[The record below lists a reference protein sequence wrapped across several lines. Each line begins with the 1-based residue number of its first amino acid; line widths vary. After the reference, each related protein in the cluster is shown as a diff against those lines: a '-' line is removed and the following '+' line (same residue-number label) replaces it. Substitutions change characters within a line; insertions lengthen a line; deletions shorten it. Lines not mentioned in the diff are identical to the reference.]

1 MIKDYLQAG
10 FWVGSG
16 RADWQE
22 IFWFLLLSG
31 VLFFVGI
38 LIALYLKFRASGNRP
53 LQKYVSPIAWSLV
66 VSGILGLIF
75 GLFRKEGV
83 GFFSAYA
90 FWALDILLV
99 SLLTLFFTVRL
110 LKLYPK
116 EKYAFNSYLLK
127 QKYLPKRKKR
137 NPRG

>member
-1 MIKDYLQAG
+1 MIKDYFQAK
-10 FWVGSG
+10 FWVTSG
-16 RADWQE
+16 RGDWQE

-53 LQKYVSPIAWSLV
+53 LQKYISPIAWSLV

-83 GFFSAYA
+83 SFFSAYA
-90 FWALDILLV
+90 LWALDILLV
-99 SLLTLFFTVRL
+99 SLLTLLFTFRL
-110 LKLYPK
+110 LKFYPK
-116 EKYAFNSYLLK
+116 EKHAFDSYLIK
-127 QKYLPKRKKR
+127 KRYLPKRKKKS
-137 NPRG
+137 